1 MCLHLGRDS
10 KMTSEE
16 LFIKRIQELAN
27 TADRKGCVV
36 FTDFLNL
43 NEQNILHQTLQKFS
57 WIKGETFGGY
67 EEAERQ
73 IAAFIPD
80 ALYYDWD
87 YPIACIRIR
96 PLNVKFAEELGH
108 RDILGALIEASL
120 GGDIGLYKSNG
131 ADIHVCHVLPVIFSV
146 SKFLFLRLKCTF
158 IYFHRQVFAE
168 INFFGIVFH
177 GVVNTVKNCISSAVL
192 LGVFPY
198 TFGNFGDDA

>member
-27 TADRKGCVV
+27 TADRKGGVV

-80 ALYYDWD
+80 AL
-87 YPIACIRIR
+87 
-96 PLNVKFAEELGH
+96 
-108 RDILGALIEASL
+108 
-120 GGDIGLYKSNG
+120 
-131 ADIHVCHVLPVIFSV
+131 
-146 SKFLFLRLKCTF
+146 
-158 IYFHRQVFAE
+158 
-168 INFFGIVFH
+168 
-177 GVVNTVKNCISSAVL
+177 
-192 LGVFPY
+192 
-198 TFGNFGDDA
+198 

>member
-67 EEAERQ
+67 
-73 IAAFIPD
+73 
-80 ALYYDWD
+80 
-87 YPIACIRIR
+87 
-96 PLNVKFAEELGH
+96 
-108 RDILGALIEASL
+108 
-120 GGDIGLYKSNG
+120 
-131 ADIHVCHVLPVIFSV
+131 
-146 SKFLFLRLKCTF
+146 
-158 IYFHRQVFAE
+158 
-168 INFFGIVFH
+168 
-177 GVVNTVKNCISSAVL
+177 
-192 LGVFPY
+192 
-198 TFGNFGDDA
+198 

>member
-108 RDILGALIEASL
+108 RDILGALMNLGIERSKT
-120 GGDIGLYKSNG
+120 GDIALEENEFYLFCCQNMAELISRELTRIK
-131 ADIHVCHVLPVIFSV
+131 HTSV
-146 SKFLFLRLKCTF
+146 YC
-158 IYFHRQVFAE
+158 E
-168 INFFGIVFH
+168 I
-177 GVVNTVKNCISSAVL
+177 C
-192 LGVFPY
+192 
-198 TFGNFGDDA
+198 